1 MNDEARKELI
11 ELANAVMPYGKYQG
25 KRLIEIPESYLVWY
39 RQKGFP
45 TGKLGKQLEQM
56 LEIKINGLESLI
68 WKLIH

>member
-45 TGKLGKQLEQM
+45 TGKLGRQLEQM